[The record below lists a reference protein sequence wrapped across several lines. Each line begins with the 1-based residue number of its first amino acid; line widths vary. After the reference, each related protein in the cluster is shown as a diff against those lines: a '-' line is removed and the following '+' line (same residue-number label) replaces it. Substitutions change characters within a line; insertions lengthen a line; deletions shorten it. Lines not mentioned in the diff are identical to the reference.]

1 MTVTDTEAVV
11 EHVTHAA
18 AQRAFRVRTV
28 DHGDN
33 LVVHV
38 KGQITR
44 HALAAIVTQEPYIQA
59 IYEEVDGALT
69 EELTGTSRLKP
80 NVSVTLTGPY
90 TPFK

>member
-18 AQRAFRVRTV
+18 AQCEYQVRTESS
-28 DHGDN
+28 GTN
-33 LVVHV
+33 LLVHV
-38 KGQITR
+38 TNEIDR
-44 HALAAIVTQEPYIQA
+44 YALAACVTDGPVIRA
-59 IYEEVDGALT
+59 IYKELDETLT

>member
-1 MTVTDTEAVV
+1 MTVTDTDAVV

-18 AQRAFRVRTV
+18 AQRFYRVRTV
-28 DHGDN
+28 DHGSS

-38 KGQITR
+38 KNQIAR
-44 HALAAIVTQEPYIQA
+44 YSLATIVTEGPVTRAVYK
-59 IYEEVDGALT
+59 ELDETLT